1 MVRVSTVADLPILD
15 TWRNKILDI
24 IFISYDEPNADK
36 NWQAL
41 KSRFPHAKRVHGVK
55 GIANA
60 HIAASKKANTSF
72 FYVVDADAEI
82 LEGFKFG
89 YKPPEHDSEYVH
101 IWHAFNPATGHDYGY
116 GGVKL
121 FNKKHFRNV
130 KNALDFSTTLTKDV
144 KIVDEIAC
152 ITRFNSDAVHA
163 FRGAFRESVKL
174 FKTINDENK
183 PTKQRTEA
191 QARLDKWL
199 NPIAGSGY
207 EEFVKRGAEAGI
219 YEASVRKSKDLAFIN
234 DHDLL
239 ASILSGIISK
249 EYPEIDQQT
258 QPILYLDHPMK
269 SEFFFTTRIASVLY
283 DEYVLRNLPVTELRD
298 ALSDGQL
305 YSKTWLVDTIFSL
318 IEAEKINLNGQLN
331 VVVLGGWIGL
341 LPLMMFAREL
351 PVKVVSVDLDMRANT
366 IAEKINWDHQFSTLT
381 QNMYSVDY
389 SEFDVIINTSSEH
402 IDDIEKWRSAIPPG
416 KILITQNNDY
426 EEGEGHVSTVENS
439 NQLRSKLN
447 LKEVY
452 YEGTRTFSQYS
463 RFMIIGKT

>member
-1 MVRVSTVADLPILD
+1 M
-15 TWRNKILDI
+15 LDI

-89 YKPPEHDSEYVH
+89 YKPPEYDSEYVH

-121 FNKKHFRNV
+121 FNKKHFRTV

-144 KIVDEIAC
+144 KIVGEIAC

-174 FKTINDENK
+174 YKTINDPNK
-183 PTKQRTEA
+183 PETQRVEA
-191 QARLDKWL
+191 KARLDKWL
-199 NPIAGSGY
+199 NPLPSCDFR
-207 EEFVKRGAEAGI
+207 EFVVRGAKTGVK
-219 YEASVRKSKDLAFIN
+219 EASHRGDDLSFIN

-239 ASILSGIISK
+239 FGLLHNMLVQ
-249 EYPEIDQQT
+249 EHPEIDLKVEPT
-258 QPILYLDHPMK
+258 LSKNHPMK
-269 SEFFFTTRIASVLY
+269 QEFFFTTRIAGVLY
-283 DEYVLRNLPVTELRD
+283 DKFTEQHLSMNELRD

-305 YSKTWLVDTIFSL
+305 YSKTWLVEELSNRIKSGE
-318 IEAEKINLNGQLN
+318 IEPKEKYK
-331 VVVLGGWIGL
+331 VAVLGGWIGL
-341 LPLMMFAREL
+341 LSLMMFTWEL
-351 PVKVVSVDLDMRANT
+351 PVSVVSVDVDLRVNT
-366 IAEKINWDHQFSTLT
+366 IAEKINWGFDFKTVT
-381 QNMYSVDY
+381 KDMNTVDY
-389 SEFDVIINTSSEH
+389 SDFDIIINTSSEH
-402 IDDIEKWRSAIPPG
+402 IPDISAWRSTIPSG
-416 KILITQNNDY
+416 KVVIVQNNDF
-426 EEGEGHVSTVENS
+426 EEGDGHVSTVSNT
-439 NQLRSKLN
+439 NQLRNKLQ
-447 LKEVY
+447 LSQVL
-452 YEGTRTFSQYS
+452 YEGTRAFPQYS
-463 RFMIIGKT
+463 RFMIIGRT

>member
-1 MVRVSTVADLPILD
+1 M
-15 TWRNKILDI
+15 LDI

-41 KSRFPHAKRVHGVK
+41 KSKFPHAKRVHGVK

-60 HIAASKKANTSF
+60 HIAASKQANTSF

-89 YKPPEHDSEYVH
+89 YKPPEYDSEYVH

-174 FKTINDENK
+174 FKTANDENK

-199 NPIAGSGY
+199 DPLPNCDY
-207 EEFVKRGAEAGI
+207 REFVIRGAKTGVE
-219 YEASVRKSKDLAFIN
+219 EASQRGDDLSFIN

-239 ASILSGIISK
+239 FRLLHNMLVT
-249 EYPEIDQQT
+249 EYPEIDLQDE
-258 QPILYLDHPMK
+258 PSLSENHPMK
-269 SEFFFTTRIASVLY
+269 QEFFFTTRIAGVLY
-283 DEYVLRNLPVTELRD
+283 DKFTEQHLSMNELRD

-305 YSKTWLVDTIFSL
+305 YSKTWLVEELSKR
-318 IEAEKINLNGQLN
+318 IESGEIPSKEKYK
-331 VVVLGGWIGL
+331 VAVLGGWIGL
-341 LPLMMFAREL
+341 LSLMMFTWEL
-351 PVKVVSVDLDMRANT
+351 PVSVVSIDFDLRVNI
-366 IAEKINWDHQFSTLT
+366 IAEKINWGFDFKTMMKDMNT
-381 QNMYSVDY
+381 VDY
-389 SEFDVIINTSSEH
+389 SDFDIIINTSSEH
-402 IDDIEKWRSAIPPG
+402 IEDIPKWRAAIPAG
-416 KILITQNNDY
+416 KVLIVQNNNF
-426 EEGEGHVSTVENS
+426 EEGDGHVSTVDSS
-439 NQLRSKLN
+439 NQLRSKLD
-447 LKEVY
+447 LSAVY
-452 YEGTRTFSQYS
+452 YEGTRKFPQYN